1 MLQIIPFPDSIPLN
15 AAVLVLCFIVIAKT
29 ADWLVD
35 GAVGVARFLNIPK
48 IIIGIVLVSFA
59 TTMPEFT
66 VSLLSSLM
74 GRNKIALGNAVGSVI
89 ADNALALALG
99 VLMAPT
105 AIKVPSKL
113 LKGIGLFLIAVSFLT
128 FGLSILGSDITRLEG
143 LILIAVLIVY
153 FIVLIRYQKK
163 HRQSIMGEMTEEIQ
177 EHERPGSLPRQ
188 LFLFLLGVAGVVISS
203 KILIEGAVNI
213 AHVIK
218 IPEIFIGLTIIA
230 VGTSL
235 PEIATCIVA
244 CRKGHGDIAV
254 GDIIGA
260 NILNLLWIIGTAAL
274 AKPLAIDH
282 REIIFMF
289 PFMIL
294 INLVLLLFAR
304 MGYRLTKWKAVVLLA
319 LYALYIA
326 LTFVFFPP
334 GSTDL

>member
-1 MLQIIPFPDSIPLN
+1 
-15 AAVLVLCFIVIAKT
+15 
-29 ADWLVD
+29 
-35 GAVGVARFLNIPK
+35 
-48 IIIGIVLVSFA
+48 
-59 TTMPEFT
+59 
-66 VSLLSSLM
+66 
-74 GRNKIALGNAVGSVI
+74 
-89 ADNALALALG
+89 
-99 VLMAPT
+99 
-105 AIKVPSKL
+105 
-113 LKGIGLFLIAVSFLT
+113 
-128 FGLSILGSDITRLEG
+128 
-143 LILIAVLIVY
+143 
-153 FIVLIRYQKK
+153 VLIRYQKI